1 VSGATPNTAEF
12 AVVNVLSSFRRVV
25 GDLGGAL
32 LPLSLRDLQSEVADR
47 LRKAPLQLNNYG
59 YDPFGFNPETASHM
73 VLPVAALY
81 RYYFRAETHDI
92 DKVPSG
98 RVLLIANHAG
108 QMPYDGVMLTAAML
122 LDADPPRLVRG
133 MGEYFIWRLPWL
145 GVTAARGGTI
155 VGTPENCAAMLEAGE
170 CVMAFPEG
178 ARGISKPYRQR
189 YQLEPFGL
197 GFMRLALTTDTP
209 IVPVAFVGSEEQQ
222 PGLANFR
229 GAAEVLG
236 LPSLPITVTFP
247 LLGPLGLLVAFP
259 VKYHIYFG
267 DPLHFSGDPNEED
280 AVVQKKVDEVRRSIT
295 DLFERGLRHRKGI
308 LR

>member
-1 VSGATPNTAEF
+1 VANILSGLGRT
-12 AVVNVLSSFRRVV
+12 L

-32 LPLSLRDLQSEVADR
+32 LPLSMRELQREVHDR
-47 LRKAPLQLNNYG
+47 LRKASLQLNDYG
-59 YDPFGFNPETASHM
+59 YDPFGFSPDFARHM

-81 RYYFRAETHDI
+81 RFYFRAETYDI
-92 DKVPSG
+92 ERVPAG

-108 QMPYDGVMLTAAML
+108 QLPYDGVMLTAAML
-122 LDADPPRLVRG
+122 LDADPPRLCRG

-155 VGTPENCAAMLEAGE
+155 VGTPENCVAMLESGE

-197 GFMRLALTTDTP
+197 GFMRLALATDTP
-209 IVPVAFVGSEEQQ
+209 IVPVAFVGTEEQQ
-222 PGLANFR
+222 PGIANFR

-247 LLGPLGLLVAFP
+247 WLGPLGLCVALP

-267 DPLHFSGDPNEED
+267 EPLRFEGDPNEED
-280 AVVQKKVDEVRRSIT
+280 AVVQKKVDVVRRSIT
-295 DLFERGLRHRKGI
+295 DLFARGRSERRGLFR
-308 LR
+308 